1 MNILFYEWESYLQY
15 DVKWIC
21 KEKGICTEGF
31 QWKFADKNE
40 DEAFMQWFRQ
50 NVDVR
55 KFDAL
60 LSINFWPMLSKAAQE
75 AGIKYIAWCY
85 DNPLNVI
92 CPEETLGNP
101 VNSVFFFDRVQAE
114 KYIQAGFDT
123 VYYLPL
129 GVNSRRLGSLQI
141 SSSDRMRYSSEVSLV
156 GSLYESRMQE
166 LRALADEY
174 TRGYL
179 DAAMAVQQNIYGCYL
194 LEEMITDGLTDSI
207 NRHIRE
213 KHPDTPFQLLREA
226 LLFALA
232 SEITRRDRLA
242 LLTLL
247 GRRSDTRLY
256 SFQSS
261 EILQGVKCFPPI
273 DYVTEMPKVFAC
285 SWINLNPVLRCIQS
299 GIPLRALDVMGAGG
313 FLLSSYQPELAEQ
326 FVNEEEMAVYESL
339 EDAVAKA
346 EFYLRNEELRKRIA
360 ENGKAKVLRDYSLQ
374 DRLQTILET
383 AGVAL

>member
-21 KEKGICTEGF
+21 KEKGIRIECF
-31 QWKFADKNE
+31 QWKFADKNA
-40 DEAFMQWFRQ
+40 DEAFERWFRQ
-50 NVDVR
+50 NVDAR

-75 AGIKYIAWCY
+75 CGLKYIAWCY
-85 DNPLNVI
+85 DNPLNVVR
-92 CPEETLGNP
+92 PEETLGNP

-129 GVNSRRLGSLQI
+129 GVNSQRLDGLQI
-141 SSSDRMRYSSEVSLV
+141 SSSDRMRYASEVSLV

-166 LRALADEY
+166 LRALMDEY

-207 NRHIRE
+207 NRYIRE
-213 KHPDTPFQLLREA
+213 QHPDTPFQLLREA

-247 GRRSDTRLY
+247 GRRFDTRLY

-285 SWINLNPVLRCIQS
+285 SGINLNPVLRCIQS

-326 FVNEEEMAVYESL
+326 FINEEEMVLYESL

-346 EFYLRNEELRKRIA
+346 EFYLRNEELRERIA
-360 ENGKAKVLRDYSLQ
+360 AKGRAKVLRDYSLQ
-374 DRLQTILET
+374 DRLQSILET
-383 AGVAL
+383 AGVRL